1 MAQDPHE
8 GGRPPEGRGPAG
20 ERRGAVAL
28 LETYHRLAPVT
39 VPLYALLLAL
49 LVGAVVMLA
58 AGANPFEAYGALFAG
73 AFGNPER
80 IVRTLV
86 RSTPYVV
93 AGIAV
98 ALAYRAGLFNIGVEG
113 QLLIGGLTG
122 VWVGTMGALAGL
134 PAILFVPLV
143 LLAGAV
149 GGALWAGI
157 PGVLKART
165 GAHEVIV
172 TIMLNAIALRLVDW
186 LVTSRDPMLML
197 DPDASTP
204 RTLDILPAGQLPD
217 LVPGTAVP
225 VGLLLA
231 VAIAAGA
238 WYLVS
243 RSTLGFQIRTVGT
256 NPSAARYAGMSVP
269 RIIVVSML
277 ISGAVA
283 GIGGIIAVN
292 AGDSAHLTPGL
303 LRNVGFDGIAIAL
316 IARGN
321 PLAVIPAALLWGSLL
336 SGAPLM
342 QVQADLSIDLVRV
355 VQASVILFVAGDM
368 IVRTLFRIRPER
380 GAGGSPTPAATGW
393 GAQT

>member
-1 MAQDPHE
+1 MSQAPRQGE
-8 GGRPPEGRGPAG
+8 QPPEGRGPAD
-20 ERRGAVAL
+20 ERRGAAAL

-49 LVGAVVMLA
+49 LVGAGVMLI

-80 IVRTLV
+80 LVRTLV

-122 VWVGTMGALAGL
+122 VWVGTMSALAGT
-134 PAILFVPLV
+134 PAVLYVPLV
-143 LLAGAV
+143 LLAGAL

-172 TIMLNAIALRLVDW
+172 TIMLNAIALRMVDW
-186 LVTSRDPMLML
+186 VVTSREPKILL

-204 RTLDILPAGQLPD
+204 RTPDIVPAGQLPD
-217 LVPGTAVP
+217 LVPGTAIP

-269 RIIVVSML
+269 RIIIVSML